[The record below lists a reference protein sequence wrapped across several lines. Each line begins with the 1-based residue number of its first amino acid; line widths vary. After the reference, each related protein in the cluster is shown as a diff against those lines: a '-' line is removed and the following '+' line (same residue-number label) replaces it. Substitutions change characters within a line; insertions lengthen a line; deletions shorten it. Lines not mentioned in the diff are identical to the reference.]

1 MTYDIQMIR
10 IKTLKKT
17 EMDLIRE
24 LMKNLDFGF
33 FLKLLIISSVKERVY
48 ENFLLDDLGGVK
60 LKIF

>member
-1 MTYDIQMIR
+1 MIR

>member
-48 ENFLLDDLGGVK
+48 ENFLLDDLGG
-60 LKIF
+60 